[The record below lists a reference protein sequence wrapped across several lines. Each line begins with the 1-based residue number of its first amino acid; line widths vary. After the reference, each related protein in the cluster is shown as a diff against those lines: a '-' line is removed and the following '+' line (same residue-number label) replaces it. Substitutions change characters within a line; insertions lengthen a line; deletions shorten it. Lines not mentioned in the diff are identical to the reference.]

1 MGKFAAD
8 IGDMHEDYIRPQE
21 NSSHYGCRYLTVCGG
36 DTKVKFTADKE
47 FSFNASQFS
56 QEELAAKAHNNEL
69 ERCESNVICVDY
81 AMAGVGSNSC
91 GPRLAEKYQLEK
103 PLINAH
109 FHIQISKI

>member
-1 MGKFAAD
+1 MSGW
-8 IGDMHEDYIRPQE
+8 
-21 NSSHYGCRYLTVCGG
+21 
-36 DTKVKFTADKE
+36 DTEVKFTADKD
-47 FSFNASQFS
+47 FSFNASQFT
-56 QEELAAKAHNNEL
+56 QEELATKAHNYEL
-69 ERCESNVICVDY
+69 EMCESNVICVDY

>member
-1 MGKFAAD
+1 MNIEIANRLVQLRKQHG
-8 IGDMHEDYIRPQE
+8 Y
-21 NSSHYGCRYLTVCGG
+21 
-36 DTKVKFTADKE
+36 
-47 FSFNASQFS
+47 S
-56 QEELAAKAHNNEL
+56 QEELAAKAHNYEL

-109 FHIQISKI
+109 FHIQLNLKFI